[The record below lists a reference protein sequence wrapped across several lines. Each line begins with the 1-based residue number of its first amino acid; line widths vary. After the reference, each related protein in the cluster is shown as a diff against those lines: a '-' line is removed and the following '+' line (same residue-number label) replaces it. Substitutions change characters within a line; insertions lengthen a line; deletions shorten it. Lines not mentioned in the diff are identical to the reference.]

1 MLLKR
6 GCNAFMIL
14 RMAIKSTM
22 TGLPR
27 ESIDLG
33 DDTSSE
39 RYQDKVWN
47 IRGKKGRGGIEKQV
61 LESPSCFCSMEH
73 KQDAGYTVFSA
84 H

>member
-1 MLLKR
+1 MSLQRTL
-6 GCNAFMIL
+6 GV
-14 RMAIKSTM
+14 SP
-22 TGLPR
+22 G
-27 ESIDLG
+27 ESINIDLG

-61 LESPSCFCSMEH
+61 LESPFCFCSMEH